1 MIATDPVQDQRRL
14 QIAEATAGLFENSGL
29 PRWIYNLRTLAF
41 LAVND
46 AAVECYRYSRE
57 EFLAMTVRQLHL
69 PAERGGLLDGA
80 LKSPP
85 ASRHDRTWRHVKK
98 DGTVIYVE
106 VARSAV
112 IFAGERACL
121 VLAYDVS
128 DGKRSELLC
137 QMLMDTIP
145 SSVLM
150 LDDSLC
156 VALANRN
163 FLEKSRRTS
172 GGTVGKRLSEVF
184 PEVILAEMGLE
195 QQIRNVF
202 RSSHATQGRPLTYRA
217 PGVPIRVYYYT
228 VVPVNWAGQVD
239 HVLLV
244 MDDVTE
250 QMRLGEEIRRME
262 RHLASVVESA
272 SDIVVS
278 TDTEGKILTW
288 NKAAQKTTGYALDEL
303 KGRPFFDY
311 CDQTDDTS
319 VRRLLSK
326 GSAWESSGHIESNLK
341 TRDGHS
347 RPVSWVFSQMTDDA
361 ERTVGFV
368 AVGRDLTE
376 QRKFELQ
383 ILESQKLAAL
393 GVMARGIAHEI
404 RTPLAIS
411 SSAAQFLTEDE
422 LTPEFRRKGAEK
434 VNSGISKAS
443 TIIENLLRFAHPSA
457 DKSRTPLD
465 LLRVVEAAL
474 TLVDSQ
480 AKVQNI
486 EIHTHF
492 PPEPCQVLGVPSLLE
507 QVFINLLLNA
517 MNAMPNGGTV
527 NIFAQRAAKDVL
539 VRVTD
544 TGVGISQEDLD
555 SIFDPFFTRA
565 PLGKGTGL
573 GLSICNS
580 IVDQHGGSIGVESQ
594 SGKGSTFTV
603 KLPSLAVTE
612 EKSGEP
618 GGPGRA
624 RRGRRPGYML
634 GPRTRARGTGG
645 AVHPGARR
653 PDCSPGS
660 PAQPSDHG
668 SAGRQVAGY
677 RRSGVGP
684 KPSHGRPR
692 YSGPGGLRVLLQ

>member
-1 MIATDPVQDQRRL
+1 VIVTEPVQEPRRR

-29 PRWIYNLRTLAF
+29 PSWIYNLRTLAF

-46 AAVECYRYSRE
+46 AAVECYSYSRE

-69 PAERGGLLDGA
+69 SAERSALLDGA
-80 LKSPP
+80 LKSP
-85 ASRHDRTWRHVKK
+85 ASSVQERTWRHVKK

-112 IFAGERACL
+112 KFAGERACL
-121 VLAYDVS
+121 VVANDVS
-128 DGKRSELLC
+128 EGKRSEVLC
-137 QMLMDTIP
+137 RMLMDTIP
-145 SSVLM
+145 SSVLL
-150 LDDSLC
+150 LDENLC

-163 FLEKSRRTS
+163 FLEKSRRTT
-172 GGTVGKRLSEVF
+172 GGTIGKRLAEVF

-202 RSSHATQGRPLTYRA
+202 RSSHATQGQRLTYRA

-239 HVLLV
+239 HVLLL

-272 SDIVVS
+272 SDIVIS
-278 TDTEGKILTW
+278 TDTEGNILTW
-288 NKAAQKTTGYALDEL
+288 NKAAQRTTGYSLEEL

-311 CDQTDDTS
+311 CNQTGAAS
-319 VRRLLSK
+319 IRRLVSK
-326 GSAWESSGHIESNLK
+326 GASGETSGRIESDLK
-341 TRDGHS
+341 TKDGRC
-347 RPVSWVFSQMTDDA
+347 RPVSWVFSQMMDDA
-361 ERTVGFV
+361 ARTVGFV
-368 AVGRDLTE
+368 VVGRDLTE

-411 SSAAQFLTEDE
+411 SSAAQFLTEGDI
-422 LTPEFRRKGAEK
+422 TPDFRRECAEK
-434 VNSGISKAS
+434 VHSGIRKAS

-457 DKSRTPLD
+457 DKSKSPLD
-465 LLRVVEAAL
+465 LLRVVKEAL
-474 TLVDSQ
+474 TLVGSQ
-480 AKVQNI
+480 TKVQNI
-486 EIHTHF
+486 EIRTHF
-492 PPEPCQVLGVPSLLE
+492 PAGPCQVLGVPSLLE

-527 NIFAQRAAKDVL
+527 DIFAEQTDSHVL

-544 TGVGISQEDLD
+544 TGAGISQEDLD
-555 SIFDPFFTRA
+555 KIFDPFFTKA

-580 IVDQHGGSIGVESQ
+580 IVDQHGGSISVESQ

-603 KLPSLAVTE
+603 KLPRSL
-612 EKSGEP
+612 
-618 GGPGRA
+618 
-624 RRGRRPGYML
+624 
-634 GPRTRARGTGG
+634 
-645 AVHPGARR
+645 
-653 PDCSPGS
+653 
-660 PAQPSDHG
+660 
-668 SAGRQVAGY
+668 
-677 RRSGVGP
+677 
-684 KPSHGRPR
+684 
-692 YSGPGGLRVLLQ
+692 

>member
-1 MIATDPVQDQRRL
+1 
-14 QIAEATAGLFENSGL
+14 
-29 PRWIYNLRTLAF
+29 
-41 LAVND
+41 
-46 AAVECYRYSRE
+46 
-57 EFLAMTVRQLHL
+57 
-69 PAERGGLLDGA
+69 
-80 LKSPP
+80 
-85 ASRHDRTWRHVKK
+85 
-98 DGTVIYVE
+98 
-106 VARSAV
+106 
-112 IFAGERACL
+112 
-121 VLAYDVS
+121 
-128 DGKRSELLC
+128 
-137 QMLMDTIP
+137 
-145 SSVLM
+145 M

-202 RSSHATQGRPLTYRA
+202 RSSHATQGQRMTYRA
-217 PGVPIRVYYYT
+217 PGVPIRVYYYS

-239 HVLLV
+239 HVLLL

-278 TDTEGKILTW
+278 TDTEGNILTW
-288 NKAAQKTTGYALDEL
+288 NKAAQRTTGYSLEEL
-303 KGRPFFDY
+303 KGHPFSDY
-311 CDQTDDTS
+311 CNQTGAAS
-319 VRRLLSK
+319 VRRFLSK
-326 GSAWESSGHIESNLK
+326 EASGESSGRIESTLK
-341 TRDGHS
+341 TKDGRC
-347 RPVSWVFSQMTDDA
+347 RPVSWVFSQMMDDGA
-361 ERTVGFV
+361 RTVGFV
-368 AVGRDLTE
+368 VVGRDLTE

-411 SSAAQFLTEDE
+411 SSAAQFLSEDE
-422 LTPEFRRKGAEK
+422 LTPEFRRECAEK
-434 VNSGISKAS
+434 VHSGIRKAS

-486 EIHTHF
+486 EIRTHF

-580 IVDQHGGSIGVESQ
+580 IVDQHGGSIVVESQ

-603 KLPSLAVTE
+603 KLPRSL
-612 EKSGEP
+612 
-618 GGPGRA
+618 
-624 RRGRRPGYML
+624 
-634 GPRTRARGTGG
+634 
-645 AVHPGARR
+645 
-653 PDCSPGS
+653 
-660 PAQPSDHG
+660 
-668 SAGRQVAGY
+668 
-677 RRSGVGP
+677 
-684 KPSHGRPR
+684 
-692 YSGPGGLRVLLQ
+692 